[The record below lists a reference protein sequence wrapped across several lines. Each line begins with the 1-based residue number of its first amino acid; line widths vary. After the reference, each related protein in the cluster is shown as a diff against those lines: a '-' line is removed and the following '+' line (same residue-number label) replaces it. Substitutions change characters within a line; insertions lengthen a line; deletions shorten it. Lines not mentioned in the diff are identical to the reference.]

1 MPRESLLPLL
11 DLEKFGERFAGCFE
25 GFFVIRAAFFDVDLL
40 AATLRVAFALR
51 AAGRLA
57 GAFFF
62 FDLAIIQGGAAG
74 FGRQK
79 RRLN

>member
-1 MPRESLLPLL
+1 LLPLL
-11 DLEKFGERFAGCFE
+11 DLENFGERFADVFGAFV
-25 GFFVIRAAFFDVDLL
+25 VIRAAFFDVDLL
-40 AATLRVAFALR
+40 AEILRAAFALR
-51 AAGRLA
+51 AAGLFA

-62 FDLAIIQGGAAG
+62 FDLAIIQGTGG